1 MSYTNMEIQL
11 ESKVVKDIILKL
23 MYLKKKILSFSSL
36 LFFPSIISSSFFL
49 FSPLLFPSLLVLDF
63 YLSSLI
69 FIIWPG

>member
-23 MYLKKKILSFSSL
+23 MYFQKKFLSFSSL
-36 LFFPSIISSSFFL
+36 LFFPSIFSFLSS
-49 FSPLLFPSLLVLDF
+49 LLLLPSLLVFILGF